1 MVWGIIHIDI
11 LINLVLALIT
21 FSLGLTLTKRD
32 FHNIMLNP
40 KALTVGLL
48 SQIIVLP
55 LVVWGL
61 LFFYPF
67 SPETKVG
74 FIIIAICPGG
84 VTSNLV
90 SFLLKGNVA
99 LSISLTV
106 INSIITLLTIPFL
119 TNIALSYY
127 LGETSTFGLPYFHTM
142 ISIFLVTILPATIG
156 VMVRAKF
163 KGFAKAIKPF
173 LKYLLPV
180 LLTLI
185 FAIKIFGDAED
196 GGTELT
202 NEQFFDLAPAGL
214 VMNATTIL
222 LGFLIGTI
230 FLVKFKNRITIMIE
244 VGLQNTAL
252 ALLIAGVL
260 IKNPEMEKPAL
271 VYAIITFLSTFLISY
286 GVKWLFFNFKMS
298 NIRRVTK
305 KDK

>member
-48 SQIIVLP
+48 SQIIILP

-67 SPETKVG
+67 SPEIKVG

-119 TNIALSYY
+119 TNLALNYY
-127 LGETSTFGLPYFHTM
+127 MGETSAFGLPYFHTM
-142 ISIFLVTILPATIG
+142 ISIFLVTLLPATIG
-156 VMVRAKF
+156 VM
-163 KGFAKAIKPF
+163 
-173 LKYLLPV
+173 
-180 LLTLI
+180 
-185 FAIKIFGDAED
+185 
-196 GGTELT
+196 
-202 NEQFFDLAPAGL
+202 
-214 VMNATTIL
+214 
-222 LGFLIGTI
+222 
-230 FLVKFKNRITIMIE
+230 
-244 VGLQNTAL
+244 
-252 ALLIAGVL
+252 
-260 IKNPEMEKPAL
+260 
-271 VYAIITFLSTFLISY
+271 
-286 GVKWLFFNFKMS
+286 
-298 NIRRVTK
+298 
-305 KDK
+305 